1 MPIERV
7 LVADAPHL
15 AVFGVAVVLINPR
28 IRNMR
33 LLTAK
38 FLNAYCVLTRA
49 SDSALTVKR
58 NYSGRSIL
66 KQSIKLLNNFIGDTF
81 PRSKL

>member
-7 LVADAPHL
+7 LVADAPHITI
-15 AVFGVAVVLINPR
+15 FGVAVVLTNPC
-28 IRNMR
+28 IGNMR
-33 LLTAK
+33 RFTAK

-66 KQSIKLLNNFIGDTF
+66 KQSIKLLNNFIGNTF